1 MRRHIALALLLALT
15 LLIASPA
22 CAARDTGTVT
32 VVRVVDGDTIDIAGG
47 FRLRYIG
54 MDSPE
59 VGQPYYAE
67 ATEANRKMVQ
77 GRTVRLE
84 SDVSDKDRYGRL
96 LRYVYVDGDFVN
108 LELVRM
114 GWAVAKSYPPDTK
127 YHQLFEGAER
137 DAKLAHRGQW
147 AQ

>member
-1 MRRHIALALLLALT
+1 MHVQRMGSLRRGGNVRRHIALALLLALT

-59 VGQPYYAE
+59 VCQPYYAE

-77 GRTVRLE
+77 GRTVRLG
-84 SDVSDKDRYGRL
+84 SGRGGQDRHGR
-96 LRYVYVDGDFVN
+96 
-108 LELVRM
+108 
-114 GWAVAKSYPPDTK
+114 P
-127 YHQLFEGAER
+127 
-137 DAKLAHRGQW
+137 
-147 AQ
+147 

>member
-1 MRRHIALALLLALT
+1 M
-15 LLIASPA
+15 
-22 CAARDTGTVT
+22 
-32 VVRVVDGDTIDIAGG
+32 
-47 FRLRYIG
+47 RYIG